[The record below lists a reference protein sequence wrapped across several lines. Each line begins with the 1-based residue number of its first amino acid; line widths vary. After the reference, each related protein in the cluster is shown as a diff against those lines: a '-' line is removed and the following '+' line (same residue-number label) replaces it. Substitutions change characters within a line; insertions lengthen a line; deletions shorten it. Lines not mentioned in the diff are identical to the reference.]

1 LTYNEVFTQ
10 IATDLSAAIRA
21 GAEFT
26 YGGVKYNVADRSSRS
41 AAVERISGD
50 YWALHAEFNQRRLD
64 AWEAAGCKRERPL
77 SVDPNDYVMTT
88 LTDAL
93 LYEDLT
99 DPNPHKVAH
108 TEYPFLSERQL
119 ELRRDRETSLKQAE
133 EQAVD
138 GRDYRLPERR
148 RRTRYENWHVDTH
161 AKGRNKERRDRYA
174 RETAAGPVVTY
185 NLRDT
190 EEGRQPGEYAPE
202 FTTRITY
209 NCVPEYYR

>member
-1 LTYNEVFTQ
+1 MTYTEIFTQ
-10 IATDLSAAIRA
+10 IVTELSAAIRS

-26 YGGVKYNVADRSSRS
+26 YDGVGYDVADRTSRM
-41 AAVERISGD
+41 AAVERVSGD
-50 YWALHAEFNQRRLD
+50 YWAQHSAFNQRRLD
-64 AWEAAGCKRERPL
+64 AWEAAGYKRERPL

-108 TEYPFLSERQL
+108 TEYPFFSDRQL
-119 ELRRDRETSLKQAE
+119 ELRRDRETSIKQAE

-138 GRDYRLPERR
+138 GRNYRLPERR
-148 RRTRYENWHVDTH
+148 RRTRYENWHVDAH
-161 AKGRNKERRDRYA
+161 AKIRNKQRRERYERD
-174 RETAAGPVVTY
+174 TAPGPVVTY

-190 EEGRQPGEYAPE
+190 GGEYAPE
-202 FTTRITY
+202 FTARITY
-209 NCVPEYYR
+209 NCIPEYYRT